1 MHRFLVVVLALALLA
16 TGSALAGRGDP
27 QKRIVAADQVR
38 AKAMV
43 LRKADL
49 PAFTA
54 VSATGDGGDLYCK
67 ALDESDLTIT
77 GEARSPDFQAGVSFV
92 SSLAR
97 VYRTRADADTSWRRA
112 ASAAGRKCA
121 RETFV
126 AEFEKRG
133 GRLVSFR
140 RIAFPRVAER
150 TTAYRLV
157 VTVQEIRIVVDA
169 IGLKQSRAQA
179 ALVFG
184 SALAPFP
191 KSEETR
197 LARTV
202 AKRMKTALR
211 GT

>member
-1 MHRFLVVVLALALLA
+1 MHRLLAAALAFALLPA
-16 TGSALAGRGDP
+16 GFALAGRGDP
-27 QKRIVAADQVR
+27 QKGIVPADQAR
-38 AKAMV
+38 AKAIV

-54 VSATGDGGDLYCK
+54 VPAAGSQGDFYCK
-67 ALDESDLTIT
+67 ALDESDLTVT
-77 GEARSPDFQAGVSFV
+77 GEARSPDFQAGVAFV

-97 VYRTRADADTSWRRA
+97 VYRTAAAADTSWRRGS
-112 ASAAGRKCA
+112 SAAGTKCA
-121 RETFV
+121 RETFA
-126 AEFEKRG
+126 AEFERRG

-150 TTAYRLV
+150 TIAYRFV
-157 VTVQEIRIVVDA
+157 VTVQEVRIVVDA
-169 IGLKQSRAQA
+169 IALKQSRAQA

-184 SALAPFP
+184 SALTPFP

-202 AKRMKTALR
+202 GKRMKTAMR
-211 GT
+211 GR